1 MSGACGEDEAA
12 LPKTRVLEL
21 FEKVIANNRIN
32 PPVEKNQSVLC
43 RSSNFEIARIN
54 LN

>member
-1 MSGACGEDEAA
+1 MSGACGEDETA

-32 PPVEKNQSVLC
+32 PPVEKNQSPLSLFQLRDC
-43 RSSNFEIARIN
+43 SN
-54 LN
+54 